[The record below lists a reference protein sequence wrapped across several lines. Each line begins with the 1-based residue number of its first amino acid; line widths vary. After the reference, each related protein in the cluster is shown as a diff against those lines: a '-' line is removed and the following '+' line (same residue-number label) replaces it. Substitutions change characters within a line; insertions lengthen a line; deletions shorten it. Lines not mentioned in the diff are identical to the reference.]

1 MKEENIKGEYQRKV
15 DKSLIP
21 TCNIMGVNIAAINM
35 NWLLKYLDANL
46 SDIKGDYICVS
57 NVHTTVTSYED
68 AAYCAVQNGGLMAI
82 PDGGPLS
89 SVGRKRGYSDMD
101 RTTGPSLMGEIFKIS
116 AEKGYRHYFYGSTE
130 ETLKLLEE
138 KLQENYPGIQIAGMY
153 ANGPSSAVVVGDRAY
168 IVDFGPGVVRQASA
182 AYFNGIDALRPD
194 LLTVA
199 FCTHL
204 HTDHTAGY
212 PDLIF
217 TPWVLER
224 PVPLKVFGPK
234 GMQHMTD
241 HILKAYETDIDFRIN
256 GFEKANESGYR
267 VEVTEIESGIIYK
280 DDRVTVEAFPVS
292 HGTLECYGYKFITPD
307 KTIVITGDTAP
318 LDIVAEKAKDCDIL
332 LHEVEYAAGISC
344 REPKWQKYH
353 REVHTLS
360 TDLAQVA
367 KKANPKL
374 LVTYHRIYHMN
385 IQDNRKNLA
394 AEMAWRDEAILDE
407 IREAGYEGYVVNGK
421 DLDIF

>member
-1 MKEENIKGEYQRKV
+1 M
-15 DKSLIP
+15 
-21 TCNIMGVNIAAINM
+21 
-35 NWLLKYLDANL
+35 
-46 SDIKGDYICVS
+46 
-57 NVHTTVTSYED
+57 
-68 AAYCAVQNGGLMAI
+68 
-82 PDGGPLS
+82 
-89 SVGRKRGYSDMD
+89 
-101 RTTGPSLMGEIFKIS
+101 
-116 AEKGYRHYFYGSTE
+116 
-130 ETLKLLEE
+130 
-138 KLQENYPGIQIAGMY
+138 
-153 ANGPSSAVVVGDRAY
+153 
-168 IVDFGPGVVRQASA
+168 
-182 AYFNGIDALRPD
+182 
-194 LLTVA
+194 A

-224 PVPLKVFGPK
+224 SVPLKVFGPK

-267 VEVTEIESGIIYK
+267 V
-280 DDRVTVEAFPVS
+280 VS

-332 LHEVEYAAGISC
+332 LHEVEYAAGIFC

-394 AEMAWRDEAILDE
+394 A
-407 IREAGYEGYVVNGK
+407 
-421 DLDIF
+421 